1 MNMTPKQF
9 DALAKL
15 ANMSP
20 DCRTYAACRMHF
32 VGGHTRVHA
41 SRETG
46 ILLQGVSNAC
56 TRIERVQERLPD
68 LLATVRAAIGETA

>member
-1 MNMTPKQF
+1 MTMTPKQF

-20 DCRTYAACRMHF
+20 DCRTHTACRMHF

-41 SRETG
+41 ARETG

-56 TRIERVQERLPD
+56 TRIEKAQERLPD
-68 LLATVRAAIGETA
+68 LLATVQAAMGVEA